1 MRDGLVSISAAPIGW
16 FWHPNGGGPQ
26 RVVAFGVKQSGRA
39 VAMIVADGPDQ
50 GELME
55 VPGPGDLYFRPERE

>member
-1 MRDGLVSISAAPIGW
+1 MRDGFVSISAAPIGW
-16 FWHPNGGGPQ
+16 FWRPMDGGPQ

-39 VAMIVADGPDQ
+39 VAMIVADGPDE

-55 VPGPGDLYFRPERE
+55 APGAGDLYFQPERE